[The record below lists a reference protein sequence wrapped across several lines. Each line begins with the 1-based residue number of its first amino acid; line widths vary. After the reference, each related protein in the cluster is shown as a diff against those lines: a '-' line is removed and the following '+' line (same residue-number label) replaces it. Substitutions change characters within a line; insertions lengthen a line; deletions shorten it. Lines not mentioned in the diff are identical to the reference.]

1 MQKRVNN
8 CRSQVLEKDDKIE
21 SRAHQQVV
29 TDADLWKSSSR
40 KIGEAKRHR
49 VRFRTEYGAK
59 MTQIK

>member
-29 TDADLWKSSSR
+29 TDADLWKSSLGKSGR
-40 KIGEAKRHR
+40 QNAI
-49 VRFRTEYGAK
+49 V
-59 MTQIK
+59 